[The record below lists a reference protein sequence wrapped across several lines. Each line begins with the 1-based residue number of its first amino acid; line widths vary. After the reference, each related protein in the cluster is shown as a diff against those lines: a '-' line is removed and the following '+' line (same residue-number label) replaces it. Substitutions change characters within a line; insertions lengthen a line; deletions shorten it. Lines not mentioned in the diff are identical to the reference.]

1 MVAIV
6 EMFFIKTF
14 FEVATFTFSTGVLL
28 YTLMF
33 TLFFKRL
40 LSEEINIHDAGKLLF
55 LCVGLGYFLGF
66 FLDTILYPTGV
77 LNRVMYF
84 GISLDALLVRL
95 VNYFFYFGLIISIW
109 LGSRPVNVSV
119 HK

>member
-1 MVAIV
+1 
-6 EMFFIKTF
+6 
-14 FEVATFTFSTGVLL
+14 
-28 YTLMF
+28 
-33 TLFFKRL
+33 
-40 LSEEINIHDAGKLLF
+40 
-55 LCVGLGYFLGF
+55 
-66 FLDTILYPTGV
+66 LYPTGI